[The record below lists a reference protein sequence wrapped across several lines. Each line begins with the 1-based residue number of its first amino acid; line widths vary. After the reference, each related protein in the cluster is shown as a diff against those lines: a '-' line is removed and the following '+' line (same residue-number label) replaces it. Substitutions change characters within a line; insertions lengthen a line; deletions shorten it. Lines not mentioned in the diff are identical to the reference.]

1 MKNCFYEKNKLPR
14 DASVSDL
21 LLTQYIFRWS
31 RSLYIIY
38 KTWGCIQ
45 KGLRWL
51 TIQIHLNSFSDQQKT
66 WLLHKQVKMAKI
78 SNFGKS
84 MSINIFLFRK
94 SLRGIFTQD
103 LQLTSSILK
112 HLAMMILVFDQ
123 GHRYKHFWEHFNP
136 NLLTLCHKK

>member
-1 MKNCFYEKNKLPR
+1 
-14 DASVSDL
+14 
-21 LLTQYIFRWS
+21 
-31 RSLYIIY
+31 
-38 KTWGCIQ
+38 
-45 KGLRWL
+45 
-51 TIQIHLNSFSDQQKT
+51 
-66 WLLHKQVKMAKI
+66 MAKMR
-78 SNFGKS
+78 NFGKS

-123 GHRYKHFWEHFNP
+123 GHRYKHFSEHFHP